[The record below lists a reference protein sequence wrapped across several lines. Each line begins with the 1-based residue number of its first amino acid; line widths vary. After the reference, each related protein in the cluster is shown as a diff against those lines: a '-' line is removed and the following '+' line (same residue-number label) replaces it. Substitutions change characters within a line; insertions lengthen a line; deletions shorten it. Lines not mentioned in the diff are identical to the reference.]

1 MNLFRAIAL
10 IVTAPQ
16 RFDSIR
22 RFKTLSPCRETGCDI
37 LRREVDFADGSA
49 QSYSL
54 REIRRR
60 VFLKPFAEPA
70 DLQASAV

>member
-1 MNLFRAIAL
+1 MNLFRAIVR
-10 IVTAPQ
+10 IVTAA
-16 RFDSIR
+16 RYFDSMR
-22 RFKTLSPCRETGCDI
+22 RFKTLSPCGKDGCGI
-37 LRREVDFADGSA
+37 LRCEVDFTDGSA

-70 DLQASAV
+70 DLQASAA